1 MCKDDLERIPHK
13 FANDRDIE
21 QRDGSKEVLV
31 PCLACLRSSYRACAG
46 LSFSVIVWVVS
57 VTRVR
62 TASDSRKCD
71 VKPRESNVPQRCRVE
86 WVARPSHVA
95 PFGILGRSFF
105 GSTLVDEVRGW
116 GSASLRSVVC
126 GEGGVEGSSFVRSVP
141 PHALGSPLASRGL
154 GSTST
159 SCTALRG
166 GIPSGGGWGGWALDP
181 LPRYVVGVGVGGR
194 TRTFR
199 IDPIRPSERDA
210 SSFTPGV
217 SLLLSITLPNPR
229 GIPFRSGNGGS
240 MKPGT

>member
-116 GSASLRSVVC
+116 GSASLRSVVV
-126 GEGGVEGSSFVRSVP
+126 GREEWRVLLSYGLSLPMRGGLLWPVVVWDRPPRLVRHFGVGS
-141 PHALGSPLASRGL
+141 
-154 GSTST
+154 
-159 SCTALRG
+159 LRG
-166 GIPSGGGWGGWALDP
+166 GWGAWALDP
-181 LPRYVVGVGVGGR
+181 LPRYAVGVGVGGR